1 MRCLESDAD
10 APNSLFVDEVIDPI
24 FVQAPVGSVARGVE
38 FEPFILRFPEG
49 NLSDALKNSS
59 SRKSSASF

>member
-24 FVQAPVGSVARGVE
+24 FVQVPVGSVARGVE
-38 FEPFILRFPEG
+38 FESFIQVIHA
-49 NLSDALKNSS
+49 NVK
-59 SRKSSASF
+59 